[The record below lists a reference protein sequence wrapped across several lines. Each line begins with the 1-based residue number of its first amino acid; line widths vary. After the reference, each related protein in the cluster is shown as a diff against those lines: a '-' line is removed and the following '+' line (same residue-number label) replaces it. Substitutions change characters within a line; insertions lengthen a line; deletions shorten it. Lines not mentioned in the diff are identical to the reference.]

1 MPRRRL
7 SQGNWE
13 IFHVTNRSV
22 RRVPIFCDDRD
33 HRAFQKVIAAALE
46 RVPTR
51 LIAFCVM
58 PNHWHLIIS
67 PIADELP
74 RFMHRLTIMHSKRWH
89 LARRVVGTGPLYQG
103 PYRARPVS
111 ADEALLRVIR
121 YVESNPVRAG
131 LKPSLTW
138 SSTSNPVSFTHSS
151 HSEVRRERRPQS
163 RARRGRRVRQ
173 VRR

>member
-22 RRVPIFCDDRD
+22 RHVPIFCDDLD
-33 HRAFQKVIAAALE
+33 YRAFQKVIAAALE

-67 PIADELP
+67 PIAD
-74 RFMHRLTIMHSKRWH
+74 

-163 RARRGRRVRQ
+163 RARRGRRVRH